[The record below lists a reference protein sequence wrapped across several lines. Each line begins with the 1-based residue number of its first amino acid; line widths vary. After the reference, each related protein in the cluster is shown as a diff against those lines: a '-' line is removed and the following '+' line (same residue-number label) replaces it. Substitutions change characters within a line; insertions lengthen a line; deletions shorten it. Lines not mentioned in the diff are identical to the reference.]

1 MLRVVVHAPY
11 YRPHVG
17 GLETYVEELHD
28 ALWATGEIADLMVLA
43 PSLPAGAPDRE
54 REPNGTTV
62 LRYPAF
68 EAIANFPLPRFASRG
83 WRDACREARAM
94 RPDVV
99 VGHTRFFV
107 PALAALLHARRLGV
121 PYVHVEHGSDFVQMS
136 RRWAGAVARIYD
148 ETLGRLV
155 LRRADVRIAVSA
167 AAADFVR
174 RLARVESVVI
184 HRGLPMARL
193 DAVVPAA
200 EAERL
205 SGGRPIVAYV
215 GRLIDGKGVADLVD
229 AVAGLPDEVLCVVVG
244 DGPRRAELERQAA
257 RAHADRFAFT
267 GYLPEDE
274 ALAWVGAADV
284 VVNPS
289 YTEGLPTTVLWAAAL
304 GRGIVAT
311 DVGGTSE
318 VVADETTALLVA
330 PRDVAGLR
338 QALARLLG
346 DAELRVRLG
355 GAARDDVRRRFET
368 TAGAQ
373 RWLAAVSPR

>member
-1 MLRVVVHAPY
+1 MLRALIHAPY

-17 GLETYVEELHD
+17 GLETYVEELD
-28 ALWATGEIADLMVLA
+28 EALWATGEVGAIAIMTPALPPDA
-43 PSLPAGAPDRE
+43 PARE
-54 REPNGTTV
+54 AERNGTAI

-68 EAIANFPLPRFASRG
+68 EVIPNFPIPRFGSRG
-83 WRDACREARAM
+83 WRDACREARAL

-121 PYVHVEHGSDFVQMS
+121 PYVHVEHGSDFVQMD
-136 RRWAGAVARIYD
+136 RRWAGTVARCYD
-148 ETLGRLV
+148 ATLGRQV

-167 AAADFVR
+167 AAAAFVR
-174 RLARVESVVI
+174 RLAGVEATVV
-184 HRGLPMARL
+184 HRGLPLARL
-193 DAVVPAA
+193 AAARPHADAAA
-200 EAERL
+200 LTR
-205 SGGRPIVAYV
+205 GRPLVAYV

-229 AVAGLPDEVLCVVVG
+229 AVAGLREEVLCVIVG
-244 DGPRRAELERQAA
+244 DGPRRADLEAQAGRTHDA
-257 RAHADRFAFT
+257 RFHFT

-274 ALAWVGAADV
+274 ALSWVSAADV

-311 DVGGTSE
+311 DVGGTPE
-318 VVADETTALLVA
+318 IVTDETSALLVA
-330 PRDVAGLR
+330 PRDVAGLCA
-338 QALARLLG
+338 ALERMLG
-346 DAELRVRLG
+346 DAELRARLG
-355 GAARDDVRRRFET
+355 AAARADVRVRFDEAT
-368 TAGAQ
+368 GAR